1 MNDELSDLKEKYEER
16 LKTSFSENDIPS
28 KKKKKNEKEEEND
41 GIIPLVSRDYYNFKK
56 ENTPAHLTI
65 YEKLCSWSEQILKIE
80 PDKKSSLET
89 EEAIKICHLQVT
101 PAGVMSFS
109 IVAPIVLALFFITF
123 SYIIPSIIN
132 PYNPDTGTGG
142 GSTFFLIFSLFAAL
156 AIIIPLQKLPVFLA
170 NNWRMKASNQ
180 MVLCVFY
187 MVTYM
192 RHTSNLERAMSF
204 AAEHLTPPLS
214 LDLKKVLWDV
224 ESEKYESLKESLDN
238 YLVGWKKYNMEF
250 IESMHLIE
258 SSLFESSE
266 SRRLDAL
273 DKSLTVILDETYE
286 KMLHFAH
293 NLKGPLTAL
302 HMLGIILPILGLV
315 ILPLLVSFMPE
326 VKWYHLAMLYNVVLP
341 ISVFYMSKNILSTRP
356 TGYGESDISETN
368 PELKKYRN
376 IIIPIGNSE
385 IRISPLIV
393 SFFIAGIFM
402 LLGLIPLLLHAA
414 NPDFD
419 VVYAAGEVKV
429 IDTLTDPEATYYF
442 LGYRDE
448 LKEGTPTGKIVG
460 PFGIGALLLSFFV
473 VLSVGFGVGLYF
485 KLRSKNVIK
494 IRDQS
499 KALEQEFAAAL
510 FQLGNRLA
518 DGIPAEIA
526 FGKVAEIMEG
536 TLSGQFFELVSNNIS
551 RLGLNIEQ
559 AIFDEKKG
567 ALIYY
572 PSNLI
577 ESSMKVLVES
587 SKKGPLIA
595 SHAVINISEYIKQI
609 HRVDERLKDLMADI
623 VSDMKSQVR
632 FLTPAIAGIVV
643 GITSMIT
650 QILGSLSMKLSELSD
665 QASDAGNGIAGSS
678 LLGMFGTG
686 ISTYYF
692 QIIVGL
698 YVVQITFI
706 LTTLL
711 NGIENG
717 SDKLS
722 ERYLLGNNLIKTTLT
737 YLAITVCVS
746 ILFNVVAGSILASF
760 QTT

>member
-1 MNDELSDLKEKYEER
+1 MADDELKDLKEKYENK
-16 LKTSFSENDIPS
+16 LKTSFSEKEIS
-28 KKKKKNEKEEEND
+28 AKKKSAEEEEKKN
-41 GIIPLVSRDYYNFKK
+41 IPLISRDYYNFKK
-56 ENTPAHLTI
+56 ENMPVHMTI
-65 YEKLCSWSEQILKIE
+65 YERLCQFSEQILKVD
-80 PDKKSSLET
+80 PDKKKLPEL

-101 PAGVMSFS
+101 PQGVTSFALL
-109 IVAPIVLALFFITF
+109 APIVLTLTIILLAYMVPFILF
-123 SYIIPSIIN
+123 P
-132 PYNPDTGTGG
+132 
-142 GSTFFLIFSLFAAL
+142 GSESMFFVIFAIFAGL
-156 AIIIPLQKLPVFLA
+156 AVVIPLQKIPIFQA

-180 MVLCVFY
+180 MVLCIFY

-192 RHTSNLERAMSF
+192 RHTSNIERAISF
-204 AAEHLTPPLS
+204 AAEHLSVPLS
-214 LDLKKVLWDV
+214 LDLKKILWDV
-224 ESEKYESLKESLDN
+224 ESEKYESVKESLDN
-238 YLVGWKKYNMEF
+238 YLQTWRKYNMEF

-258 SSLFESSE
+258 SSLYETSE

-273 DKSLTVILDETYE
+273 EKSLRVILDETYE

-302 HMLGIILPILGLV
+302 HMLGVILPILGLV

-326 VKWYHLAMLYNVVLP
+326 VKWYHLAVLYNLVLP
-341 ISVFYMSKNILSTRP
+341 ISVYYLARNIISTRP

-376 IIIPIGNSE
+376 IIIPLGRNSE

-393 SFFIAGIFM
+393 ALLIAAITMLIGLFPLIF
-402 LLGLIPLLLHAA
+402 HAA
-414 NPDFD
+414 NPNFD
-419 VVYAAGEVKV
+419 VVMTPDAIKV
-429 IDTLTDPEATYYF
+429 INTPTDPEATYYLF
-442 LGYRDE
+442 GYRDE
-448 LKEGTPTGKIVG
+448 IVEGTKTGNIVG

-473 VLSVGFGVGLYF
+473 VLSVGFGVGLYY

-518 DGIPAEIA
+518 DGLPAEIA
-526 FGKVAEIMEG
+526 FGKVAEVMEG

-551 RLGLNIEQ
+551 RMGMSVEQ

-587 SKKGPLIA
+587 SKKGPMIA
-595 SHAVINISEYIKQI
+595 SQAVINVSEYIKQI

-650 QILGSLSMKLSELSD
+650 QILGSLSMKLSELSA
-665 QASDAGNGIAGSS
+665 QASESGSGVGGAA
-678 LLGMFGTG
+678 LLGMFGSG
-686 ISTYYF
+686 IPTYYF
-692 QIIVGL
+692 QIVVGL

-722 ERYLLGNNLIKTTLT
+722 ERYLLGNNMIKTTIT
-737 YLAITVCVS
+737 YLAITICVS
-746 ILFNVVAGSILASF
+746 LLFNIVAGGILSSF
-760 QTT
+760 QTP